1 MALALRLDAT
11 GNGALGENIRLFP
24 GRPAASAQPRQR
36 ILLSPPQLAGGEL
49 ASLDHT
55 LAAGW
60 IAPAGP
66 VPEAFEQAVRA
77 AAGTEYGLATSSGTA
92 ALHLGY
98 RVLGV
103 ERGDEVWTSTL
114 TFVAT
119 IAPAVQMGARPRFLD
134 ATAESWTL
142 DPDILESRL
151 RQAATKGKLPRAVV
165 PVDLY
170 GQSCDLDTIV
180 GLCGR
185 WGVPVLCDSAE
196 ALGAEYRGR
205 PVGKG
210 AALAAFSFNGNKIVT
225 AGGGGALV
233 SDDAALIARARHL
246 ASQAKEAAP
255 HYQHETTGYSY
266 GLSSVLAA
274 VGLAQ
279 IGALKD
285 RVAARRATF
294 ARYALRLSDLP
305 GLTFMPEPGWGRS
318 SRWLTTLLIDPA
330 RFGASREQ
338 VRQVLEEAGV
348 ESRPV
353 WKPLH
358 LQPAFRGTP
367 FHGGGVSGQ
376 LFEREL
382 CLPSG
387 AMAPAEQDRVI
398 EAIRGCCRA

>member
-1 MALALRLDAT
+1 MALALRLDAA
-11 GNGALGENIRLFP
+11 GNGALGENICLFP
-24 GRPAASAQPRQR
+24 GRLTVAARARRR
-36 ILLSPPQLAGGEL
+36 ILLSPPQLTGGEL

-77 AAGTEYGLATSSGTA
+77 ATGTEHGLATASGTA

-103 ERGDEVWTSTL
+103 ERGDEVWTSTF

-119 IAPAVQMGARPRFLD
+119 IAPAVQMGARVRFLD
-134 ATAESWTL
+134 VTAESWTL
-142 DPDILESRL
+142 DPDILEARL
-151 RQAATKGKLPRAVV
+151 RQAATRGKLPRAVV

-170 GQSCDLDTIV
+170 GQSCDLDTLV
-180 GLCGR
+180 TLCGR

-233 SDDAALIARARHL
+233 SDDAALVARARHL
-246 ASQAKEAAP
+246 ATQAKEAAP

-279 IGALKD
+279 IGALSN

-294 ARYALRLSDLP
+294 ARYALRLAELP
-305 GLTFMPEPGWGRS
+305 GLAFMPEPGWGRS
-318 SRWLTTLLIDPA
+318 SRWLTTLLIDPR
-330 RFGASREQ
+330 RFGSSREQ
-338 VRQVLEEAGV
+338 VRQALDEAGV

-358 LQPAFRGTP
+358 LQPAFRGAP
-367 FHGGGVSGQ
+367 FHGSGVSGQ
-376 LFEREL
+376 LFDRGL

-387 AMAPAEQDRVI
+387 AMTTEEQDRVI
-398 EAIRGCCRA
+398 DTIRACFRG